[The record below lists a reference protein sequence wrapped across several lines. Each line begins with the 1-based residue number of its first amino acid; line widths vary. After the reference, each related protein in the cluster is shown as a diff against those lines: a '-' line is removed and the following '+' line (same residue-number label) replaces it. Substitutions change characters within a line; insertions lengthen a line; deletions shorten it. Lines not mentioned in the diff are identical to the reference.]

1 MAVDSTPWFIGVN
14 GVEHSANVARSLAYA
29 ATGGVDG
36 IISAS
41 DLRVVAFSTPGN
53 GVRVLPGAASMV
65 NRFGSDLKESYIG
78 RNPTYT
84 NLRIDPTDSSG
95 PRTDLIVARVK
106 DPSYRVYSDW
116 SEARK
121 NDYDYFTFEVVKGV
135 DSGARHISN
144 RDYPNVA
151 LARINIPAST
161 ATITQNMIT
170 DLRMMTNTRTDRQLL
185 RLLPTGDVNMQK
197 NTYRNFPLSNAAIL
211 DVPQW
216 ATRLTVVT
224 TFSGLEV
231 VGSTGSTQR
240 QVAGMRGVFGNVIDT
255 QNTILTGYVGD
266 RMVAVNAS
274 EFSVPAAYRGLK
286 VGFTVQ
292 AAHTVGTGIL
302 QADYQSTIIYDAQF
316 TEVPE

>member
-1 MAVDSTPWFIGVN
+1 MAVDSTPWFVGVN
-14 GVEHSANVARSLAYA
+14 GVEHSANVARTLAYA

-36 IISAS
+36 IVSAS
-41 DLRVVAFSTPGN
+41 DLRVVAFPTPGG
-53 GVRVLPGAASMV
+53 GVRILPGAASMV
-65 NRFGSDLKESYIG
+65 NRYGSDLKESYIG

-84 NLRIDPTDSSG
+84 NVTIDPTNSSG
-95 PRTDLIVARVK
+95 PRADLIVARIK
-106 DPSYRVYSDW
+106 DPSFRVYSDW
-116 SEARK
+116 NSGRV

-135 DSGARHISN
+135 HPGARHISN
-144 RDYPNVA
+144 RDYPNIA

-161 ATITQNMIT
+161 ATITQSMIT
-170 DLRMMTNTRTDRQLL
+170 DLRMMTNTRTDRQLF
-185 RLLPTGDVNMQK
+185 RVLPTGDVNMQK
-197 NTYRNFPLSNAAIL
+197 NTYRSFPESNAVIL

-216 ATRLTVVT
+216 ATQLTAVT

-231 VGSTGSTQR
+231 VGTAGSTQR
-240 QVAGMRGVFGNVIDT
+240 QVAGMRGVFGHITDT

-274 EFSVPAAYRGLK
+274 VFSVPVAYRGLRM
-286 VGFTVQ
+286 GFTVQ
-292 AAHTVGTGIL
+292 AAHTVGTGLL